1 MPSGSRK
8 RKSLKKPKPGEPPS
22 SQGEPPELEAGFEDS
37 MAKDGEE
44 MMEGSS
50 SPRLI
55 DGSSEAMAE
64 KEREEG
70 EELSGETS
78 REENEGAEVEKALA
92 APDHPEIGTRSP
104 PSQIELLPEVPVI
117 FESEANGEDVEG
129 ETPDV
134 SLGDPPPLIE
144 DEKHA
149 PLGETSPGSEA
160 LPLEIKPDVEP
171 DAELTALDRDKDG
184 TDIPPEADE
193 GESTERTQ
201 DEIRG
206 ETQVGSEPGIY
217 ESSVEL
223 EGMAAM
229 AREDIGTE
237 DDFTAVGVD
246 PSVDETPEYNQ
257 QESDEATTADTDA
270 AFSIIEPEGTDV
282 TPFGSTVE
290 TNDGPTRVYSEV
302 DESAVETQTEEDA
315 AAEIVDM
322 DPGLGAA
329 LAETDKD
336 PAEGEVEAGAPSAN
350 IEPEVRDDASPET
363 EAVMDNGPID
373 AQSEMDEKADQRQLE
388 TEAVPSGLEAGNDLV
403 RDVTQVEEDAP
414 IGEIDQEVEPVS
426 PTIEPQTDASESEI
440 EASTQVDSVA
450 REPEPELTLREPEEA
465 SGGEFKAELDAA
477 LDDSEKDELADAD
490 PKSEVSAKPIEAE
503 QDETVPVVA
512 QPETEDRAYI
522 EAEPEVEVKNMLT
535 YLENADPLKEIESES
550 ERRPDASDELEAV
563 TGPTSQ
569 QVEEKADANEGVET
583 PAEVDTEPADEAS
596 TDAFDRLTLEELNQ
610 GVETSPEA
618 DVEPNGG
625 TTFVYEREAEA
636 EVPEPELEPEVQLSF
651 ESKPEQEGS
660 IETESGQQTL
670 IEVAPNE
677 LYTQDQD
684 QQQERQTNP
693 GVEGTEPPTIEA
705 NHEDSPGVSGS
716 SEAHFVEFTAPSAPE
731 IEAPDIADTSVIASE
746 PQTLESEAASPPEE
760 VVNDAGDTE
769 AVLDNEEG
777 TIYEQPNEPRES
789 IIQQESEGAED
800 VLDQQTALSGEFQL
814 HAVSSEQNLDAEQH
828 PTITPA
834 EVTLGE
840 EPQVAEAQSSLDK
853 QDSAM
858 DLRKDGATYEQ
869 EQTPPR
875 ETEKDLGEEET
886 ALSTVAEA
894 GSVGNDF
901 DESASDQPLPADFST
916 SEQDGEVSESREFDD
931 TSSRTP
937 KLIEADSTEE
947 VDSGVREW
955 DESPSPKASDQVGG
969 EHADSGGEDIKVS
982 LATVRNSPEEE
993 VEWKAVQD
1001 SEPPLDHEDEN
1012 FKAENID
1019 LLVDVRPHE
1028 DSILSDKEVDIVE
1041 ANYGD
1046 EGTAPPTLGIVPALE
1061 TLAVEEA
1068 ALMPK
1073 ILPSDADGLRRL
1085 PSSEPSTQE
1094 FSTLGKEGGNQ
1105 NIPVVNTENSEID
1118 SSEPKDSKALAST
1131 KVPLNTSNGRPLLS
1145 TSPGQDI
1152 EDVQAFRQRRSQET
1166 SLPVVVPAKDVRERN
1181 LEQGN
1186 FNGNEHPSKGGTLQR
1201 RTNLLGCCGM
1211 LDLLLGKDK

>member
-22 SQGEPPELEAGFEDS
+22 LQGEPPELEAGFEDS

-44 MMEGSS
+44 MMEGSP

-55 DGSSEAMAE
+55 DGRSEAMAE
-64 KEREEG
+64 GEREEEG
-70 EELSGETS
+70 EELSGETP
-78 REENEGAEVEKALA
+78 REENKAAEVEKALA
-92 APDHPEIGTRSP
+92 APDHPEIATRSP

-117 FESEANGEDVEG
+117 FESEAKGEDVEG

-134 SLGDPPPLIE
+134 PLGDPPPLIE

-149 PLGETSPGSEA
+149 PPGETSGGSEA
-160 LPLEIKPDVEP
+160 LPLEIEPDVEP
-171 DAELTALDRDKDG
+171 DAALDRDKDG
-184 TDIPPEADE
+184 TDIAPEADE
-193 GESTERTQ
+193 GESTDRTQ
-201 DEIRG
+201 DESGG
-206 ETQVGSEPGIY
+206 ETQGGSEPGIY

-223 EGMAAM
+223 EGAAAM

-237 DDFTAVGVD
+237 DDVTAVGVD

-257 QESDEATTADTDA
+257 QESDEATDTDA

-282 TPFGSTVE
+282 TPLGSAVE
-290 TNDGPTRVYSEV
+290 TNDGPTSVQSEV
-302 DESAVETQTEEDA
+302 DESAVETQTKEDA

-363 EAVMDNGPID
+363 ETEMNNGPID
-373 AQSEMDEKADQRQLE
+373 AQSEMDEKAGQRQLE

-403 RDVTQVEEDAP
+403 RDVTQGEEDAP
-414 IGEIDQEVEPVS
+414 TGEIDQEVEPVS
-426 PTIEPQTDASESEI
+426 PTIEPQTDAYESEI

-450 REPEPELTLREPEEA
+450 REPEPELTLREAEA
-465 SGGEFKAELDAA
+465 ETEAGGGEFKAESDAA
-477 LDDSEKDELADAD
+477 LDDFEKDEVAEAET
-490 PKSEVSAKPIEAE
+490 KSEVSAKPIEAE
-503 QDETVPVVA
+503 QDEMVTVVA

-522 EAEPEVEVKNMLT
+522 EAEPVENMLT
-535 YLENADPLKEIESES
+535 SLENADPLKEIESES
-550 ERRPDASDELEAV
+550 ERGPDASDEFEAV
-563 TGPTSQ
+563 TGPTCQ

-596 TDAFDRLTLEELNQ
+596 TDAFDGLTLEELNQ

-651 ESKPEQEGS
+651 ESKPDQEGS
-660 IETESGQQTL
+660 IETESGQQAL
-670 IEVAPNE
+670 IEVAPDE
-677 LYTQDQD
+677 PYIQEED

-716 SEAHFVEFTAPSAPE
+716 SEAHFIEFSAPSVPE
-731 IEAPDIADTSVIASE
+731 VEAPAIADTNVSASE

-777 TIYEQPNEPRES
+777 SIYEQPNEPRES
-789 IIQQESEGAED
+789 IIQQESKGAED
-800 VLDQQTALSGEFQL
+800 VLDQQTALSGEFQS

-901 DESASDQPLPADFST
+901 DESASDQPLPGDFSS

-937 KLIEADSTEE
+937 KLIEAGSTEE
-947 VDSGVREW
+947 VDSGVREL
-955 DESPSPKASDQVGG
+955 DESPSPKASDQVGV

-993 VEWKAVQD
+993 IEWKAVQD

-1012 FKAENID
+1012 CKAENID

-1028 DSILSDKEVDIVE
+1028 ESILSDKEVDIVE
-1041 ANYGD
+1041 ANDGD

-1073 ILPSDADGLRRL
+1073 ILPSDADGLSSL

-1094 FSTLGKEGGNQ
+1094 GGNQ
-1105 NIPVVNTENSEID
+1105 DIPVVNTEKSEID
-1118 SSEPKDSKALAST
+1118 SSEAKDSKALAST
-1131 KVPLNTSNGRPLLS
+1131 EVLLNTSNGSPLLS

-1152 EDVQAFRQRRSQET
+1152 EDVQAFRQQKSQET
-1166 SLPVVVPAKDVRERN
+1166 SLPVIVPAKDIRERS